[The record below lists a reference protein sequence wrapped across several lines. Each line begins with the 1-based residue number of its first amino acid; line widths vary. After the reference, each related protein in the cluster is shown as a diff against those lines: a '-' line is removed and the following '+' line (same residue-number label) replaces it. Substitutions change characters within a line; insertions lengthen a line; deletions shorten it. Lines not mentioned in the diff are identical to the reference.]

1 MGAHWAS
8 GTTDGTLGQ
17 DTERRSSWQAQ
28 RPRDKWGWQGRTP
41 FLGWTVVTQA
51 ACPGVSHLDAPSLAG
66 ASVTPVPTAAG
77 TLSVPWTTNSRLS
90 PTAHTQWVQGG
101 V

>member
-1 MGAHWAS
+1 MAGSAS
-8 GTTDGTLGQ
+8 QGQVGVAGENPLLG
-17 DTERRSSWQAQ
+17 
-28 RPRDKWGWQGRTP
+28 G
-41 FLGWTVVTQA
+41 VTQA